1 MWKLQGKIPE
11 SFEHIRS
18 DLRVLME
25 VRPQVVFSL
34 MQVLPKKIIESTSKQ
49 TCTWGKEYCEKW
61 GKPDDLSAVLSESSS
76 RYKTA
81 ACGIT
86 WILAVDQFHILPSTK
101 IPIPNSLCDSL
112 LCKQQMEF
120 RRYLS
125 NWKHR
130 KQQYWSYCSVL
141 FKWFKPHPVIKSW
154 WDRRM
159 PWDVGWR
166 LTVGEAWIDEEPPV
180 PLIFSNLQFTD

>member
-34 MQVLPKKIIESTSKQ
+34 MQVLQKKFIESTSKQ

-61 GKPDDLSAVLSESSS
+61 GKPDGLSAVLSESSS
-76 RYKTA
+76 RYKTD

-101 IPIPNSLCDSL
+101 IPIPNNLRDS
-112 LCKQQMEF
+112 
-120 RRYLS
+120 
-125 NWKHR
+125 
-130 KQQYWSYCSVL
+130 
-141 FKWFKPHPVIKSW
+141 PVIKSW

-159 PWDVGWR
+159 SWDVGWR
-166 LTVGEAWIDEEPPV
+166 LTVGEAWIDEQPPV